1 MRIIKTTLVAG
12 LISIL
17 AMFSAQAEKVKI
29 GDPGWTGATA
39 IANLLAAVVTDKM
52 GGEAELVPGNNTAIY
67 AAIDRGKG
75 EIDVHP
81 DIWLPNQEA
90 YTNDLVPKGTL
101 KLSSKPY
108 EGNQGYCVSQQ
119 FAKKMNI
126 TAIEDLARPEV
137 VKAMD
142 SDGNGKG
149 EFWIGA
155 DGWASANVNQVKLRD
170 YGLYDAGIEAVRA
183 AEAVKNARVL
193 DSIKK
198 GEGYA
203 FYCYKPH
210 AIWGMADVVML
221 TEPKYDPAKYKMIQ
235 PKADADWYKK
245 SYVASKD
252 ALKQI
257 QIGWATSLE
266 SQSPAIVEFFKNFQ
280 LTADDVSAMA
290 YAVSILTKGV
300 EFLFK
305 KNKVTYLKGFGSF
318 ISDKKILVKGEDGK
332 KKEIEAKNIIIAT
345 GSEAMPMPNVE
356 FDEKTI
362 LSSTGALS
370 LKEVPKS
377 LVVVGGGYIGLEM
390 GLIFAKWIYLTK
402 CTRIAEIKLTERK
415 K

>member
-1 MRIIKTTLVAG
+1 MKIIKSTLVAG

-17 AMFSAQAEKVKI
+17 SIFSANAEKVKI

-39 IANLLAAVVTDKM
+39 IANLLAAVVIDKM

-198 GEGYA
+198 VKVMHSIVTNLMQFGE
-203 FYCYKPH
+203 
-210 AIWGMADVVML
+210 WL
-221 TEPKYDPAKYKMIQ
+221 T
-235 PKADADWYKK
+235 
-245 SYVASKD
+245 
-252 ALKQI
+252 
-257 QIGWATSLE
+257 
-266 SQSPAIVEFFKNFQ
+266 
-280 LTADDVSAMA
+280 
-290 YAVSILTKGV
+290 
-300 EFLFK
+300 
-305 KNKVTYLKGFGSF
+305 
-318 ISDKKILVKGEDGK
+318 
-332 KKEIEAKNIIIAT
+332 
-345 GSEAMPMPNVE
+345 
-356 FDEKTI
+356 
-362 LSSTGALS
+362 
-370 LKEVPKS
+370 
-377 LVVVGGGYIGLEM
+377 
-390 GLIFAKWIYLTK
+390 
-402 CTRIAEIKLTERK
+402 
-415 K
+415 